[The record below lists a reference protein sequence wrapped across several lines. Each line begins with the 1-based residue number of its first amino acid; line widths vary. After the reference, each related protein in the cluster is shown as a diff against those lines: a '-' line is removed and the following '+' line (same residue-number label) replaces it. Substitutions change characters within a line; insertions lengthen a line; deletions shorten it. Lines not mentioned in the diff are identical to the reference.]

1 MTSSIMRYREENGRT
16 YHSFRE
22 GNLQHHLYTLTFDN
36 QLFTCPAGRDKPLRR
51 VLDAGTGTGIWVM
64 DFGTKNGHSATLSR
78 CLSPWAHF
86 TSLPSIRFQLPS
98 FSGWGLGF
106 FISRMLR
113 ADILWLALGLAAA
126 DEHPETLITGVDLS
140 PIQPVF
146 VPPNVTFYVDDLEDE
161 WTYSYKFDFIY
172 GRMLTGSIADWPRFI
187 RQSFEFLEPGG
198 WLELSD
204 ILLDLKS
211 DDGTITPACAAQK
224 WATHM
229 LEAAAVWKRPL
240 DSCKFYREQLAA
252 AGIKNIKQEIY
263 KWPSNP
269 WPKDPKYKEL
279 GMWTYENLG
288 NGLSGL
294 SLALFTRALGWSPA
308 PLEVFLAEA
317 RKNMRDKSI
326 HGWRPIYVVYGQKPG

>member
-1 MTSSIMRYREENGRT
+1 MLS
-16 YHSFRE
+16 
-22 GNLQHHLYTLTFDN
+22 
-36 QLFTCPAGRDKPLRR
+36 A
-51 VLDAGTGTGIWVM
+51 
-64 DFGTKNGHSATLSR
+64 DF
-78 CLSPWAHF
+78 
-86 TSLPSIRFQLPS
+86 
-98 FSGWGLGF
+98 
-106 FISRMLR
+106 
-113 ADILWLALGLAAA
+113 LWLALGLTAA

-172 GRMLTGSIADWPRFI
+172 GRMLTGSIADWPKFI

-211 DDGTITPACAAQK
+211 DDGTVTPACAAQK

-252 AGIKNIKQEIY
+252 AGFKNIKQEIY

-308 PLEVFLAEA
+308 QLEVFLAEA
-317 RKNMRDKSI
+317 RKDMRDKSI
-326 HGWRPIYVVYGQKPG
+326 HGWWPIYVVYGQKPG